1 MKQISKIT
9 LYSFI
14 FIFIYFIFYYTGIIK
29 FLVLGSTEIF
39 GDYKIFLN
47 ALNCYNLGISPYDG
61 PQELKCK
68 GFNYGHIILVITPF
82 KNFLTGQYFLLLPI
96 ILIILFIITVIKLI
110 NPNNYYSNFLCILCL
125 LNPSTLLLIERLNL
139 DIILFL
145 IIFILA
151 LNKLYFLNWFLIIY
165 SFLFK
170 FYPFIFGIIIFLEK
184 QNRKLKEL
192 LFIFLFIL
200 SSSILF
206 LIFFRDEYLLMLKD
220 AKSWKMGLH
229 YLFSIKTI
237 PKVMKEAFSFNYALT
252 MLLIYLSYF
261 YLIYKN
267 YSKFIL
273 TNHINISFQEKLYLL
288 STNTLLIC
296 FLVTSNPIYREVFII
311 LTIPY
316 ILINKN
322 QKIFNTLI
330 NIIIIKF
337 IFSFI
342 YIFFLNLDTFV
353 HIDGLRVYKP
363 AFLTITFIKGII
375 DYILMAIIG
384 IITTKMNINILKKII
399 YEKKIHKKKQF

>member
-14 FIFIYFIFYYTGIIK
+14 FFFIYFIFYYTGIIK

-47 ALNCYNLGISPYDG
+47 ALNCYNLGLSPYDG

-96 ILIILFIITVIKLI
+96 ILIILFITTVIKLI

-145 IIFILA
+145 TIFILA

-206 LIFFRDEYLLMLKD
+206 LFFFRDEYLLMLKD

-237 PKVMKEAFSFNYALT
+237 PKVLKEAFSFNYALT
-252 MLLIYLSYF
+252 MLLIYLSYI

-273 TNHINISFQEKLYLL
+273 TNEMNISFQEKLYLL

>member
-9 LYSFI
+9 LYSFV
-14 FIFIYFIFYYTGIIK
+14 FFFIYFFFYYTDIIK
-29 FLVLGSTEIF
+29 FLVLGSTKIF

-47 ALNCYNLGISPYDG
+47 ALNCYNLGLSPYDG
-61 PQELKCK
+61 PQELNCK
-68 GFNYGHIILVITPF
+68 GFNYGHILLVTTPF
-82 KNFLTGQYFLLLPI
+82 KNFFTGQYFLLVPV
-96 ILIILFIITVIKLI
+96 ILIMLFIMTVIKLI
-110 NPNNYYSNFLCILCL
+110 NPRNYYSNLICILCL

-151 LNKLYFLNWFLIIY
+151 LNKIYFLNWFLIIY
-165 SFLFK
+165 AFLFK
-170 FYPFIFGIIIFLEK
+170 FYPFIFGIIIFVEK

-200 SSSILF
+200 SSSILI
-206 LIFFRDEYLLMLKD
+206 LIFFKDEYLLMLKD

-237 PKVMKEAFSFNYALT
+237 PKVLKEAFSFNYALT
-252 MLLIYLSYF
+252 MLLIYLSF
-261 YLIYKN
+261 IYLIYKN
-267 YSKFIL
+267 YSKVIL
-273 TNHINISFQEKLYLL
+273 SEDISNSFEKKLYLL

-311 LTIPY
+311 LAIPY
-316 ILINKN
+316 ILINKY
-322 QKIFNTLI
+322 QIIFNYII

-375 DYILMAIIG
+375 DYILMSIMG
-384 IITTKMNINILKKII
+384 IITTRMNINILKQII
-399 YEKKIHKKKQF
+399 HEKKIHK

>member
-14 FIFIYFIFYYTGIIK
+14 FFFIYFIFYYTGIIK

-47 ALNCYNLGISPYDG
+47 ALNCYNLGLSPYDG

-82 KNFLTGQYFLLLPI
+82 KNFLTGQYFLLLPV

-145 IIFILA
+145 TIFILA

-206 LIFFRDEYLLMLKD
+206 LFFFRDEYLLMLKD

-237 PKVMKEAFSFNYALT
+237 PKVLKEAFSFNYALT
-252 MLLIYLSYF
+252 MLLIYLSYI

-273 TNHINISFQEKLYLL
+273 TNEMNISFQEKLYLL

>member
-14 FIFIYFIFYYTGIIK
+14 FFFIYFFFYYTDIIK

-47 ALNCYNLGISPYDG
+47 ALNCYNLGLSPYDG
-61 PQELKCK
+61 PKELNCK
-68 GFNYGHIILVITPF
+68 GFNYGHILLVTTPF
-82 KNFLTGQYFLLLPI
+82 KKFFTGQYFLLVPV
-96 ILIILFIITVIKLI
+96 ILIMLFIITVIKLI
-110 NPNNYYSNFLCILCL
+110 NPNNYYSNFISILCL

-151 LNKLYFLNWFLIIY
+151 LNKIYFLNWFLIIY
-165 SFLFK
+165 AFLFK
-170 FYPFIFGIIIFLEK
+170 FYPFIFGIIIFVEK
-184 QNRKLKEL
+184 KNRKLKEL

-200 SSSILF
+200 FSSILI
-206 LIFFRDEYLLMLKD
+206 LFFFKDEYLLMLKD

-237 PKVMKEAFSFNYALT
+237 PKVLKEAFSFNYALT
-252 MLLIYLSYF
+252 MLLIYLSF
-261 YLIYKN
+261 IYLIYKN
-267 YSKFIL
+267 YSKVIL
-273 TNHINISFQEKLYLL
+273 SEDISNSFEKKLYLL

-296 FLVTSNPIYREVFII
+296 FLVTSNPIYREVFMI
-311 LTIPY
+311 LAIPY

-322 QKIFNTLI
+322 QIIFNYII

-363 AFLTITFIKGII
+363 AFLTITFVKGII
-375 DYILMAIIG
+375 DYILMAIMG
-384 IITTKMNINILKKII
+384 IITTRMNINILKQII
-399 YEKKIHKKKQF
+399 HEKKIHK

>member
-14 FIFIYFIFYYTGIIK
+14 FFFIYFIFYYTGIIK

-82 KNFLTGQYFLLLPI
+82 KNFLTGQYFLLLPV

-110 NPNNYYSNFLCILCL
+110 SPNNYYSNFLCILCL

-145 IIFILA
+145 TIFILA

-206 LIFFRDEYLLMLKD
+206 LFFFRDEYLLMLKD

-237 PKVMKEAFSFNYALT
+237 PKVLKEAFSFNYALT
-252 MLLIYLSYF
+252 MLLIYLSYI

-273 TNHINISFQEKLYLL
+273 TNEMNISFQEKLYLL

-384 IITTKMNINILKKII
+384 IITTKMNINI
-399 YEKKIHKKKQF
+399 

>member
-1 MKQISKIT
+1 M
-9 LYSFI
+9 
-14 FIFIYFIFYYTGIIK
+14 
-29 FLVLGSTEIF
+29 
-39 GDYKIFLN
+39 
-47 ALNCYNLGISPYDG
+47 
-61 PQELKCK
+61 
-68 GFNYGHIILVITPF
+68 
-82 KNFLTGQYFLLLPI
+82 
-96 ILIILFIITVIKLI
+96 
-110 NPNNYYSNFLCILCL
+110 
-125 LNPSTLLLIERLNL
+125 
-139 DIILFL
+139 
-145 IIFILA
+145 
-151 LNKLYFLNWFLIIY
+151 
-165 SFLFK
+165 
-170 FYPFIFGIIIFLEK
+170 
-184 QNRKLKEL
+184 
-192 LFIFLFIL
+192 
-200 SSSILF
+200 
-206 LIFFRDEYLLMLKD
+206 
-220 AKSWKMGLH
+220 
-229 YLFSIKTI
+229 
-237 PKVMKEAFSFNYALT
+237 
-252 MLLIYLSYF
+252 
-261 YLIYKN
+261 
-267 YSKFIL
+267 
-273 TNHINISFQEKLYLL
+273 NISFQEKLYLL

>member
-9 LYSFI
+9 LYSFV
-14 FIFIYFIFYYTGIIK
+14 FFFIYFFFYYTDIIK
-29 FLVLGSTEIF
+29 FLVLGSTKIF

-47 ALNCYNLGISPYDG
+47 ALNCYNLGLSPYDG
-61 PQELKCK
+61 PQELNCK
-68 GFNYGHIILVITPF
+68 GFNYGHILLVTTPF
-82 KNFLTGQYFLLLPI
+82 KNFFTGQYFLLVPV
-96 ILIILFIITVIKLI
+96 ILIMLFIMTVIKLI
-110 NPNNYYSNFLCILCL
+110 NPRNYYSNLICILCL

-151 LNKLYFLNWFLIIY
+151 LNKIYFLNWFFFLFA
-165 SFLFK
+165 FLFK
-170 FYPFIFGIIIFLEK
+170 FYPFIFGIIIFVEK

-200 SSSILF
+200 SSSILI
-206 LIFFRDEYLLMLKD
+206 LIFFKDEYLLMLKD

-237 PKVMKEAFSFNYALT
+237 PKVLKEAFSFNYALT
-252 MLLIYLSYF
+252 MLLIYLSF
-261 YLIYKN
+261 IYLIYKN
-267 YSKFIL
+267 YSKVIL
-273 TNHINISFQEKLYLL
+273 SEDISNSFEKKLYLL

-311 LTIPY
+311 LAIPY
-316 ILINKN
+316 ILINKY
-322 QKIFNTLI
+322 QIIFNYII

-375 DYILMAIIG
+375 DYILMSIME
-384 IITTKMNINILKKII
+384 IITTRMNINILKQII
-399 YEKKIHKKKQF
+399 HEKKIHK

>member
-82 KNFLTGQYFLLLPI
+82 KNFLTGQYSLLLPI

-145 IIFILA
+145 TIFILA

-170 FYPFIFGIIIFLEK
+170 FYPFIFGIIIFVEK

-252 MLLIYLSYF
+252 MLLIYLSYI

-273 TNHINISFQEKLYLL
+273 TNDINISFQEKLYLL

-399 YEKKIHKKKQF
+399 YEEKIHKKKQF

>member
-14 FIFIYFIFYYTGIIK
+14 FFFIYFFFYYTDIIK

-47 ALNCYNLGISPYDG
+47 ALNCYNLGLSPYDG
-61 PQELKCK
+61 PQELNCK
-68 GFNYGHIILVITPF
+68 GFNYGHILLVTTPF
-82 KNFLTGQYFLLLPI
+82 KNFFTGQYFLLVPV
-96 ILIILFIITVIKLI
+96 ILIMLFIMTVIKLI
-110 NPNNYYSNFLCILCL
+110 NPSNYYSNLICILCL

-151 LNKLYFLNWFLIIY
+151 LNKIYFLNWFLIIY
-165 SFLFK
+165 AFLFK
-170 FYPFIFGIIIFLEK
+170 FYPFIFGIIIFVEK

-200 SSSILF
+200 FSSILI
-206 LIFFRDEYLLMLKD
+206 LFFFKDEYLLMLKD

-237 PKVMKEAFSFNYALT
+237 PKVLKEAFSFNYALT
-252 MLLIYLSYF
+252 MLLIYLSF
-261 YLIYKN
+261 IYLIYKN
-267 YSKFIL
+267 YSKVIL
-273 TNHINISFQEKLYLL
+273 SEDISNSFEKKLYLL

-296 FLVTSNPIYREVFII
+296 FLVTSNPIYREVFMI
-311 LTIPY
+311 LAIPY

-322 QKIFNTLI
+322 QIIFNYII

-363 AFLTITFIKGII
+363 AFLTITFVKGII
-375 DYILMAIIG
+375 DYILMAIMG
-384 IITTKMNINILKKII
+384 IITTRMNINILKQII
-399 YEKKIHKKKQF
+399 HEKKTHK

>member
-145 IIFILA
+145 TIFILA

-206 LIFFRDEYLLMLKD
+206 LFFFRDEYLLMLKD

-252 MLLIYLSYF
+252 MLLIYLSYI

-273 TNHINISFQEKLYLL
+273 TNDINISFQEKLYLL

>member
-14 FIFIYFIFYYTGIIK
+14 FFFIYFIFYYTGIIK

-47 ALNCYNLGISPYDG
+47 ALNCYNLGLSPYDG

-82 KNFLTGQYFLLLPI
+82 KNFLTGQYFLLLPV

-145 IIFILA
+145 TIFILA

-206 LIFFRDEYLLMLKD
+206 LFFFRDEYLLMLKD

-237 PKVMKEAFSFNYALT
+237 PKVLKEAFSFNYALT
-252 MLLIYLSYF
+252 MLFIYLSYI

-273 TNHINISFQEKLYLL
+273 TNDINISFQEKLYLL

-399 YEKKIHKKKQF
+399 YEEKFHKKKQF

>member
-14 FIFIYFIFYYTGIIK
+14 FFFIYFIFYYTGIIK

-47 ALNCYNLGISPYDG
+47 ALNCYNLGLSPYDG

-82 KNFLTGQYFLLLPI
+82 KNFLTGQYFLLLPV

-145 IIFILA
+145 TIFILA

-206 LIFFRDEYLLMLKD
+206 LFFFRDEYLLMLKD

-237 PKVMKEAFSFNYALT
+237 PKVLKEAFSFNYALT
-252 MLLIYLSYF
+252 MLLIYLSYI

-273 TNHINISFQEKLYLL
+273 TNEMNISFQEKLYLL

-384 IITTKMNINILKKII
+384 IITTKMNINILKQII